1 LEAAELKFENYG
13 LGIVKGLALTFRH
26 LFRNP
31 ITVQYP
37 EERLAVSRRAR
48 GNELVWFVD
57 KCTGCGTCTK
67 SCPQGNIVLVTHRS
81 NDDNRYI
88 VDKFEVDT
96 GRCMFCGLC
105 VESCP
110 YDALAMGLSYE
121 RSQYMRTKLILS
133 KEDLMPSEMREPS
146 GYFHPEIEAKLP
158 KQSLL
163 IYGDKTKE
171 EGGQKS
177 EFLPLSKKKGFGV

>member
-1 LEAAELKFENYG
+1 MKFDNYG

-26 LFRNP
+26 LFRTP

-37 EERLAVSRRAR
+37 EEKLVISRRAR
-48 GNELVWFVD
+48 GNDLVWFVD

-67 SCPQGNIVLVTHRS
+67 SCPQGNIILVTHGS
-81 NDDNRYI
+81 TEDNRYI

-110 YDALAMGLSYE
+110 YDALAMGLGYE
-121 RSQYMRTKLILS
+121 RAQYRRTKLILS
-133 KEDLMPSEMREPS
+133 KEDLMPSDLRQPS
-146 GYFHPEIEAKLP
+146 GYFRPSFEAKQP
-158 KQSLL
+158 RQSLL
-163 IYGDKTKE
+163 IFGNKKLK

-177 EFLPLSKKKGFGV
+177 DFLPLSKKRGFGV